1 VRGGVRREVIG
12 ALSMSLSGAARQA
25 HHRMGLATRL
35 DRIESA
41 LREPRHNPLFRRAC
55 VAAGIAANAGFGVH
69 PADVAEERWGRNA
82 GLYTKAAT
90 SPDTTV
96 VTGASLVATATAD
109 FLPMMPTCAF
119 GQASSHCVQL

>member
-1 VRGGVRREVIG
+1 
-12 ALSMSLSGAARQA
+12 
-25 HHRMGLATRL
+25 
-35 DRIESA
+35 
-41 LREPRHNPLFRRAC
+41 
-55 VAAGIAANAGFGVH
+55 
-69 PADVAEERWGRNA
+69 VAEERWGRNA